1 VASDPAKQDLIRNAA
16 IRVFARKGFHATR
29 AEEIAEE
36 AGIAVGTI
44 YNYFESK
51 SQILLS
57 IFEREFDEEVG
68 LYESLA
74 RSGMPVPERF
84 REILRAHFARLAS
97 SRDLAKVLVRER
109 YNGSGEIGE
118 ALAKM
123 HHKMLERI
131 SKLIQD
137 GVDEGW
143 LRACDVRIV
152 APALFAVVQSISEV
166 AMIYPESQQK
176 TLLATAS
183 EELVSLIWAGIAHD
197 GKRGAWT

>member
-1 VASDPAKQDLIRNAA
+1 VAGEAQKQDLIRDAA

-51 SQILLS
+51 AQILLS

-74 RSGMPVPERF
+74 QSGISVLERF
-84 REILRAHFARLAS
+84 REILRVHFARLAE
-97 SRDLAKVLVRER
+97 SRDLAVVLVRER
-109 YNGSGEIGE
+109 YNGSGEIGD
-118 ALAKM
+118 AMAKM
-123 HHKMLERI
+123 QRKMLDRIER
-131 SKLIQD
+131 LLQD
-137 GVDEGW
+137 GIQEGW
-143 LRACDVRIV
+143 LRACNVRMI
-152 APALFAVVQSISEV
+152 APALFAVVQSIGET

-176 TLLATAS
+176 AFLAKAP
-183 EELVSLIWAGIAHD
+183 EELASLLWSGLGEAGQ
-197 GKRGAWT
+197 GVTP

>member
-1 VASDPAKQDLIRNAA
+1 MAVEAQKQDLIRDAA

-51 SQILLS
+51 AQILLS

-74 RSGMPVPERF
+74 QSGISVLERF
-84 REILRAHFARLAS
+84 REILRVHFARLAE
-97 SRDLAKVLVRER
+97 SRDLAVVLVRER
-109 YNGSGEIGE
+109 YNGSGEIGD
-118 ALAKM
+118 AMAKM
-123 HHKMLERI
+123 QRKMLDRIER
-131 SKLIQD
+131 LLQD
-137 GVDEGW
+137 GIQEGW
-143 LRACDVRIV
+143 LRACNVRMI
-152 APALFAVVQSISEV
+152 APALFAVVQSIGET

-176 TLLATAS
+176 AFLAKAP
-183 EELVSLIWAGIAHD
+183 EELASLLWSGLGEAGQ
-197 GKRGAWT
+197 GVTP

>member
-1 VASDPAKQDLIRNAA
+1 MASDPAKQDLIRDAA

-51 SQILLS
+51 AQVLLS
-57 IFEREFDEEVG
+57 VFEREFEEEVA

-74 RSGMPVPERF
+74 KSGMSIPERF
-84 REILRAHFARLAS
+84 REILRAHFARLVN
-97 SRDLAKVLVRER
+97 SRDLAVVLVRER

-118 ALAKM
+118 AMARM
-123 HHKMLERI
+123 HRKMLDRTE
-131 SKLIQD
+131 KLIQE
-137 GVDEGW
+137 GVDKGW
-143 LRACDVRIV
+143 LRHCNVRMV
-152 APALFAVVQSISEV
+152 APALFALVESISEA

-176 TLLATAS
+176 AFLAEAP
-183 EELVSLIWAGIAHD
+183 EELASLIWNGLVHETK
-197 GKRGAWT
+197 GGVS

>member
-1 VASDPAKQDLIRNAA
+1 MAVEAHKQDLIRDAA

-51 SQILLS
+51 AQILLS

-74 RSGMPVPERF
+74 QSGISVLERF
-84 REILRAHFARLAS
+84 REILRVHFARLAE
-97 SRDLAKVLVRER
+97 SRDLAVVLVRER
-109 YNGSGEIGE
+109 YNGSGEIGD
-118 ALAKM
+118 AMAKM
-123 HHKMLERI
+123 QRKMLDRIER
-131 SKLIQD
+131 LLQD
-137 GVDEGW
+137 GIQEGW
-143 LRACDVRIV
+143 LRACNVRMI
-152 APALFAVVQSISEV
+152 APALFAVVQSIGET

-176 TLLATAS
+176 AFLAKAP
-183 EELVSLIWAGIAHD
+183 EELASLLWSGLGEAGQ
-197 GKRGAWT
+197 GVTP

>member
-1 VASDPAKQDLIRNAA
+1 MASDPTKQDLIRDAA

-51 SQILLS
+51 AQILLS
-57 IFEREFDEEVG
+57 VFEREFDEEVG
-68 LYESLA
+68 LYESLTK
-74 RSGMPVPERF
+74 SGMSVQERF
-84 REILRAHFARLAS
+84 REILRAHFARLAE
-97 SRDLAKVLVRER
+97 SRDLAMVLVRER

-118 ALAKM
+118 AMAKM
-123 HHKMLERI
+123 QRKMLDKIE
-131 SKLIQD
+131 KLLQD

-143 LRACDVRIV
+143 LRACNVRIV
-152 APALFAVVQSISEV
+152 APALFAVVESISEV

-176 TLLATAS
+176 AFLARAP
-183 EELVSLIWAGIAHD
+183 EELASLIWSGLAHD
-197 GKRGAWT
+197 AKGAPA

>member
-1 VASDPAKQDLIRNAA
+1 MASDPAKQDLIRNAA

-51 SQILLS
+51 ARILLS
-57 IFEREFDEEVG
+57 VFEREFEEEVA

-74 RSGMPVPERF
+74 KRGMSIQERF
-84 REILRAHFARLAS
+84 REILRAHFERLAS
-97 SRDLAKVLVRER
+97 SRDLAMVLVRER
-109 YNGSGEIGE
+109 YNGTGEIGE
-118 ALAKM
+118 AMAQM
-123 HHKMLERI
+123 HRKMLDRTER
-131 SKLIQD
+131 LIQE

-143 LRACDVRIV
+143 LRACNVRMV
-152 APALFAVVQSISEV
+152 APALFAIVQSISET

-176 TLLATAS
+176 AFLSRAP
-183 EELVSLIWAGIAHD
+183 EELASLIWNGLAHD
-197 GKRGAWT
+197 ARGALT

>member
-1 VASDPAKQDLIRNAA
+1 MANDPAKQDLIRDAA

-51 SQILLS
+51 AQILLS
-57 IFEREFDEEVG
+57 VFEREFDEEVG

-74 RSGMPVPERF
+74 KSGMSVQERF
-84 REILRAHFARLAS
+84 REILRAHFARLAE
-97 SRDLAKVLVRER
+97 SRDLAMVLVRER
-109 YNGSGEIGE
+109 YNGSGEVGE
-118 ALAKM
+118 AMAKM
-123 HHKMLERI
+123 QRKMLDRIER
-131 SKLIQD
+131 LIQD

-143 LRACDVRIV
+143 LRACNVHMV
-152 APALFAVVQSISEV
+152 APALFAVVQSIGEV

-176 TLLATAS
+176 AFLSRAP
-183 EELVSLIWAGIAHD
+183 EELASLIWSGLSYDA
-197 GKRGAWT
+197 KGAPA

>member
-1 VASDPAKQDLIRNAA
+1 MASDPAKQDLIRDAA

-51 SQILLS
+51 AQILLS
-57 IFEREFDEEVG
+57 VFEREFDEEVG
-68 LYESLA
+68 LYESLTK
-74 RSGMPVPERF
+74 SGMSVQDRF
-84 REILRAHFARLAS
+84 REILRAHFARLAE
-97 SRDLAKVLVRER
+97 SRDLAMVLVRER

-118 ALAKM
+118 AMAKM
-123 HHKMLERI
+123 QRKMLDKIER
-131 SKLIQD
+131 LLQD

-143 LRACDVRIV
+143 LRACNVRIV
-152 APALFAVVQSISEV
+152 APALFAVVESISEV

-176 TLLATAS
+176 AFLARAP
-183 EELVSLIWAGIAHD
+183 EELASLIWSGLAHD
-197 GKRGAWT
+197 AKGAPA